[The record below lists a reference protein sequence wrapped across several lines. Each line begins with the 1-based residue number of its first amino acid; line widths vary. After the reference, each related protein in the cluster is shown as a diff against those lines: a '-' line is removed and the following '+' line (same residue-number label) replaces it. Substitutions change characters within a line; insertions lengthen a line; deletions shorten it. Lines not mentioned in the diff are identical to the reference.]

1 MPDLLNAKTPEQQK
15 QMDMARNIGHLRSKQ
30 AKRQQAHMLCLAM
43 IRMIRGK

>member
-1 MPDLLNAKTPEQQK
+1 MPNLMNAKTPEQQK
-15 QMDMARNIGHLRSKQ
+15 QMDVARNISHLRSKQ